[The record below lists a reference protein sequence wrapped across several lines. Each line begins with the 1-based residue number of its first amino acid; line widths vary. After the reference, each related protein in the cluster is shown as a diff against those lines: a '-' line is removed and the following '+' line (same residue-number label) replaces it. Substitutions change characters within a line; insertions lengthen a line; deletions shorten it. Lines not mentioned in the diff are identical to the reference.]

1 MRVSRSRKHHS
12 RSRSRKHSRKS
23 HKHSRKCNCKQ
34 CDMYNRSN
42 KRHRRSR
49 NKKQNNTLKLNKP
62 SPEIAYANDMSNKMV
77 VDLNKITNKSNDDAA
92 GNIIPGLRNI

>member
-1 MRVSRSRKHHS
+1 MKVSK
-12 RSRSRKHSRKS
+12 RKHSRKS

-34 CDMYNRSN
+34 CDRYYNRSN
-42 KRHRRSR
+42 KRHRHRRSR

-62 SPEIAYANDMSNKMV
+62 SPEIAYSNDISNKMV
-77 VDLNKITNKSNDDAA
+77 EVVLNKNNNKSYDDAA